1 MKRSAAD
8 ASYIRLLR
16 PTVRRRRLSMSTL
29 ICRAIVGALLL
40 TGVLTRASAQDWP
53 TRNVT
58 VIVPVPA
65 GVTSDIVARI
75 VFEQVG
81 KQVGHTFV
89 VENRP
94 GAGGAIGGN
103 TAAKAAPDGHT
114 ILVWG
119 AITAANALYKHLP
132 YDTLRDFTPVAALG
146 QTPLVV
152 VTGVGRFKSLGDLIA
167 TAKAN
172 PGKLNYSSVGVG
184 SAAHFGAE
192 QLAVSTGI
200 SAQHVPFKSG
210 EWLTEIVA
218 GRIDFAVSPVTSA
231 LGLIRSGKLTPL
243 AVGAA
248 TRSPTLPNVPTVVEA
263 GLKSNA
269 VYPFYTGAYLP
280 AKTPHA
286 VVVKLHDEIMQAL
299 AEPAVRERLKGV
311 SVDPMPMTLAEFD
324 TFFKKDVAAN
334 LELVKAAKIPVQ

>member
-1 MKRSAAD
+1 
-8 ASYIRLLR
+8 
-16 PTVRRRRLSMSTL
+16 MSTL
-29 ICRAIVGALLL
+29 FCRAMVGALLL
-40 TGVLTRASAQDWP
+40 TAVLTPASAQEWP
-53 TRNVT
+53 SRNVT

-94 GAGGAIGGN
+94 GAGGMIGGN
-103 TAAKAAPDGHT
+103 TVAKAAPDGHT

-119 AITAANALYKHLP
+119 SIAAANALYKSLP

-152 VTGVGRFKSLGDLIA
+152 VTGVGRFKSLGELIK

-172 PGKLNYSSVGVG
+172 PGKLNYSTVGVG
-184 SAAHFGAE
+184 SAAHFGE
-192 QLAVSTGI
+192 QQLAVSAGF
-200 SAQHVPFKSG
+200 SAQHVPFKGG

-231 LGLIRSGKLTPL
+231 LGLIRSGKIVPL

-248 TRSPTLPNVPTVVEA
+248 TRSPTLPNVPTLVEA
-263 GLKSNA
+263 GLKSDA
-269 VYPFYTGAYLP
+269 VYPFYTGAYVP

-286 VVVKLHDEIMQAL
+286 IVEKLHDEIMKAL
-299 AEPAVRERLKGV
+299 AVPAVQERLKGV
-311 SVDPMPMTLAEFD
+311 SVDPMPMTRAEFD
-324 TFFKKDVAAN
+324 AFFKKDVAAN
-334 LELVKAAKIPVQ
+334 LVLVKAAKIQRQ